1 MYVEILFFIEKS
13 ESCLNL
19 DNKAK
24 FNLFPPS
31 VITEKLL
38 VTVFKKHPRKHYFV
52 RSLERQLNQG
62 TQQSLQLPIILPILQ

>member
-1 MYVEILFFIEKS
+1 MF
-13 ESCLNL
+13 
-19 DNKAK
+19 K
-24 FNLFPPS
+24 FGQQGKIQPIPPS

-62 TQQSLQLPIILPILQ
+62 TQQSLRLPIILPILQ